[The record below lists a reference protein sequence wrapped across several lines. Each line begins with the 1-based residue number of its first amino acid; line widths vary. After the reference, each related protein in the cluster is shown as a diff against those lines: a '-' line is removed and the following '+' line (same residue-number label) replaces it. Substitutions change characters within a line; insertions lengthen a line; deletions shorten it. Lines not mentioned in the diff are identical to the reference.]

1 MDWLSLL
8 PPVLAIALAIWKRE
22 VMLALVAALFTSEWL
37 LSGSPWAG
45 FLGIWERLVAQLAD
59 AGNARILL
67 FSLLVGALIAFVRE
81 SGGVSAFI
89 RWVEQ
94 RGLARTPRQVGL
106 LTMAVGMLL
115 FIESNLS
122 ILGACLVSGALF
134 DKHQMSRA
142 RLAYFADAT
151 CAPTKVLVLL
161 NGWGAYALSLLQG
174 YNLDNPVGTLAWSV
188 PLNFYCLIT
197 LLLVFYTVWTGR
209 VHGPLRA
216 SESRVT
222 AQAPTLEAPT
232 RKRYFLAPIAVMIFG
247 IVALMAW
254 TGNGNVMQG
263 SGSKS
268 VLWATASAL
277 FVAYVLL
284 RTGKRFRHKE
294 LVSLAFKGMN
304 ELLPLVALVLLA
316 LALGAAMKDLGT
328 GKFVASMIGDFL
340 PVFLVTPLVFLAAC
354 LISFATGTSWGTF
367 AIMMPIAMPLALGLG
382 IPPSLMVSA
391 VLGGGVF
398 GDHCSGISDTTILS
412 SLASGCDHYEH
423 VKTQLPY
430 AVTAALASIVLY
442 LLCGLLL

>member
-37 LSGSPWAG
+37 LTGTPWTG

-59 AGNARILL
+59 AGNARLLL
-67 FSLLVGALIAFVRE
+67 FSLLIGALIAYVRE

-106 LTMAVGMLL
+106 LAVVVGILL

-142 RLAYFADAT
+142 RLAYFADST
-151 CAPTKVLVLL
+151 SAPTKVLVLL
-161 NGWGAYALSLLQG
+161 NGWGAFALTLLQG
-174 YNLDNPVGTLAWSV
+174 YELDSAVSTLAWSV

-197 LLLVFYTVWTGR
+197 LLLVFYTAWTGR
-209 VHGPLRA
+209 VHGPLRE
-216 SESRVT
+216 SESRVAGQT
-222 AQAPTLEAPT
+222 PTLEAPT
-232 RKRYFLAPIAVMIFG
+232 RKRFFLLPISVMIFG
-247 IVALMAW
+247 IVGFMAW
-254 TGNGNVMQG
+254 TGGGNVMQG

-277 FVAYVLL
+277 LLAYGLL
-284 RTGKRFRHKE
+284 RAHGRFRHRE
-294 LVSLAFKGMN
+294 LVGLAFKGMN
-304 ELLPLVALVLLA
+304 ELLPLVALVWLA

-328 GKFVASMIGDFL
+328 GRFVAGMVGDSL
-340 PVFLVTPLVFLAAC
+340 PVFLVTPLVFLSAC

-367 AIMMPIAMPLALGLG
+367 AIMMPIAMPLSLALG
-382 IPPSLMVSA
+382 IPPSLMVAA

-430 AVTAALASIVLY
+430 AVTAASLTLVLY
-442 LLCGLLL
+442 LLIGLTL

>member
-1 MDWLSLL
+1 MTWLSVL
-8 PPVLAIALAIWKRE
+8 PPLLAIALAVWKRE

-37 LSGSPWAG
+37 LSGTPWGG

-67 FSLLVGALIAFVRE
+67 FSLLVGALIAYVRE

-89 RWVEQ
+89 RSVEQ

-106 LTMAVGMLL
+106 LTMIIGALL

-134 DKHQMSRA
+134 DKHHMSRA

-151 CAPTKVLVLL
+151 CAPIKVLVLL

-174 YNLDNPVGTLAWSV
+174 YGLDNPVNTLAWSV

-197 LLLVFYTVWTGR
+197 LTLVFYTVWTGR
-209 VHGPLRA
+209 VHGPLRE
-216 SESRVT
+216 SESRLAV
-222 AQAPTLEAPT
+222 QAAAMEAPT
-232 RKRYFLAPIAVMIFG
+232 KIRYFLAPLLVMVLG

-254 TGNGNVMQG
+254 TGNGNIMQG

-277 FVAYVLL
+277 LVAYVLL
-284 RTGKRFRHKE
+284 RAGQRFRHKE
-294 LVSLAFKGMN
+294 LVTLAFKGMN

-316 LALGAAMKDLGT
+316 LALGAAMKELGT
-328 GKFVASMIGDFL
+328 GRFVAGMVGDFL
-340 PVFLVTPLVFLAAC
+340 PVWLVTPLVFLSAC
-354 LISFATGTSWGTF
+354 LISFSTGTSWGTF
-367 AIMMPIAMPLALGLG
+367 AIMMPIAMPMALSFD
-382 IPPSLMVSA
+382 IPPALMVSA

-423 VKTQLPY
+423 VRTQLPY
-430 AVTAALASIVLY
+430 AVTAAAAAIVLY
-442 LLCGLLL
+442 LLAGLLI